1 MASMLP
7 EMHNSVRVLAFFL
20 LMRTKL
26 SAHKNPIE
34 WSPPVNEG
42 RKNERNPFQLER
54 LQSMYFVSSFANR
67 VQSSRVK
74 RLFCATKRGPS
85 IHKVILEILDRNIA
99 RSTFAVSLLN
109 NDRNCDYCP

>member
-20 LMRTKL
+20 FTRTKL

-42 RKNERNPFQLER
+42 RKNERKPFQLER
-54 LQSMYFVSSFANR
+54 LQSMYFASSFANR
-67 VQSSRVK
+67 VHEPRKTIILCNETTWSFDSQSD
-74 RLFCATKRGPS
+74 A
-85 IHKVILEILDRNIA
+85 RN
-99 RSTFAVSLLN
+99 
-109 NDRNCDYCP
+109 DW